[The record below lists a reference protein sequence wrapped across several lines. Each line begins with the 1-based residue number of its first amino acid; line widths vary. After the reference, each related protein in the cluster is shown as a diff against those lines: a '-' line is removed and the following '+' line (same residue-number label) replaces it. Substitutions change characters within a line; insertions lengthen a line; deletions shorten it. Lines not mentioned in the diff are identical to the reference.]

1 MSQPWVIV
9 VMQCFRKMSHWT
21 RFVWGLH
28 EEPLIGGMLRGNR
41 NEPELYETI
50 DMRVISMTECLILP
64 TPKVTK
70 TRQSY
75 ETQTTERMNGDASKI
90 EKSKSDK
97 RKIIQEVN

>member
-1 MSQPWVIV
+1 
-9 VMQCFRKMSHWT
+9 
-21 RFVWGLH
+21 
-28 EEPLIGGMLRGNR
+28 
-41 NEPELYETI
+41 
-50 DMRVISMTECLILP
+50 MRVISMTECLILP